1 MANAILLFLATDD
14 GLALLSDPAGQRR
27 WRRSMHQFQSSIV
40 QSVWVDASN
49 SLVVLVIADRLLYR
63 SVDGG
68 QTWTTLHPGD
78 LLTPNARLYA
88 APRHPSLVYLLSGD
102 MLFTSDD
109 AGVAWRTLSL
119 TDESGGFTIDD
130 AARLYRSCGAQ
141 ILASDD
147 RGETW
152 HVYSPPLPGT
162 IRILNAI
169 PGQSGTLCALADGC
183 VYVVERASWRPVSG
197 LPGEA
202 LACTALTGTPPT
214 LLTALAEGGV
224 VRGTPDAWEPIIVE
238 CPWTGATT
246 ILKPAGHHIDTSFAA
261 STTGDV
267 AISVD
272 RGRSWTMVCQG
283 LATVRDLVSARL
295 A

>member
-27 WRRSMHQFQSSIV
+27 WRRSMHQFQRSIV
-40 QSVWVDASN
+40 QSVWVDASKP
-49 SLVVLVIADRLLYR
+49 LVVLVIADRLLYR

-68 QTWTTLHPGD
+68 QTWATLNAGD

-102 MLFTSDD
+102 VLFTSDD
-109 AGVAWRTLSL
+109 AGAAWRRTSL
-119 TDESGGFTIDD
+119 ANESGGFAIDD
-130 AARLYRSCGAQ
+130 DARLYRSCGAQ
-141 ILASDD
+141 ILTSDD

-162 IRILNAI
+162 IRILNAM
-169 PGQSGTLCALADGC
+169 PGQPGTLCALADGC
-183 VYVVERASWRPVSG
+183 VYVVERASWRPIG
-197 LPGEA
+197 DLPGKA

-214 LLTALAEGGV
+214 LLAALTEGGII
-224 VRGTPDAWEPIIVE
+224 RGTPDAWEPVIVE

-246 ILKPAGHHIDTSFAA
+246 ILKPARHHIDTSFAV

-267 AISVD
+267 AISMD

-295 A
+295 V